1 MKSKYVFALLSMVL
15 AATFSFAQGGFQ
27 RRTVEERVKMVMD
40 KLADF
45 KMDKDKSAK
54 VEKVFTD
61 YYTSM
66 DKMRDEMRS
75 SGGTPDRQAMRSKF
89 MKMTQDRDDELK
101 KLFSDDEYKK
111 WKDEIEPSM
120 RPQRGQ
126 GRRGGQ

>member
-40 KLADF
+40 KLTDF

-66 DKMRDEMRS
+66 DKMRDEMRN
-75 SGGTPDRQAMRSKF
+75 SGGTPDREAMRSKF

-101 KLFSDDEYKK
+101 KIFTDDEYKK
-111 WKDEIEPSM
+111 WKEEIEPSM